1 MLCAHHPGIEADMRT
16 LLWVL
21 FAILIGWIMQGWLSH
36 LLLKRE
42 KELSRTARTEWP
54 EATFEERD
62 KAIDEIKKRRAD
74 EREASKP
81 AARK

>member
-1 MLCAHHPGIEADMRT
+1 MEAGMRT

-21 FAILIGWIMQGWLSH
+21 FAILIGWIIQGWLSH
-36 LLLKRE
+36 LLRKRE
-42 KELSRTARTEWP
+42 KGLSRTARTEWP
-54 EATFEERD
+54 EATPEERH

-74 EREASKP
+74 EREANKP